1 MHPACHTTI
10 NNNNN
15 NNNNNNIRSR
25 SLDHNKLHYYTQH
38 ETDVNNN
45 TTTAFVDNHYHKQER
60 YINNNNSNNNNNNN
74 GKNAHDLNSMPNNN
88 KHGALTT
95 RVSSTTANRT
105 TINGSKQDEFIG
117 ARIPSTKDNRN
128 IQQNQELMVK
138 GKHTID
144 IHQHNYLHG
153 VATTRIPSTS
163 TTTNNTG
170 SETTTTTALALKHH
184 PHDKNSAVA
193 TVNNLRDRIF
203 MRTFKATTEILNS
216 YNDNKRVRWASDLVD
231 VHTYKVPKSKK
242 TSSWTVLRQK
252 LRKAVT
258 ALKDDIDL

>member
-1 MHPACHTTI
+1 MYNHYHKQETEQYI

-15 NNNNNNIRSR
+15 NN
-25 SLDHNKLHYYTQH
+25 
-38 ETDVNNN
+38 
-45 TTTAFVDNHYHKQER
+45 
-60 YINNNNSNNNNNNN
+60 INNNNNNNN
-74 GKNAHDLNSMPNNN
+74 GKNSHDLNSMPNNN

-95 RVSSTTANRT
+95 RVSSTTAKRT
-105 TINGSKQDEFIG
+105 IINGSKQDKFIG
-117 ARIPSTKDNRN
+117 ACIPSTKDNKN

-138 GKHTID
+138 GEHTNN

-153 VATTRIPSTS
+153 VAATS
-163 TTTNNTG
+163 TITKNTG
-170 SETTTTTALALKHH
+170 SVTTTTTTLALKHH

-193 TVNNLRDRIF
+193 TVNHLRDRIF
-203 MRTFKATTEILNS
+203 LRTFKATTEILNS